1 MSDEIII
8 YVCKRCTTSAGE
20 PGKCVYCGGVKVACH
35 PGDDGDP
42 RRRPLLDK
50 EGNIVT
56 RAPIWWLHETIP
68 ELVDDDED

>member
-1 MSDEIII
+1 VSDEIVI

-20 PGKCVYCGGVKVACH
+20 PGQCEYCGGEKVACK
-35 PGDDGDP
+35 PGNDGDP
-42 RRRPLLDK
+42 IRRPLLDS

-68 ELVDDDED
+68 ELVDDED